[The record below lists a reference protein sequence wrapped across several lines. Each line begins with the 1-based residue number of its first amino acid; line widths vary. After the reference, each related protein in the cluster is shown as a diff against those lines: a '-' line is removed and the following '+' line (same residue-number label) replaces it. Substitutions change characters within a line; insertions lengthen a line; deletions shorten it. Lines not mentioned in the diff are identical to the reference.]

1 LQTKHSMF
9 KFVGALLR
17 PVAHVNSSTA
27 NRVLQWQR
35 QTRLL
40 WWALL

>member
-1 LQTKHSMF
+1 MF

-27 NRVLQWQR
+27 NRVLQW
-35 QTRLL
+35 
-40 WWALL
+40 